1 MTDTHIIDGKSIA
14 QALRN
19 DIKSKSELLLS
30 QRSIKPGLAVLLV
43 GENPASQVYVRSKEL
58 ACLEAGFHSV
68 VHRVPST
75 TTEAEVMEVI
85 QQWNNDP
92 AIHGILVQ
100 LPMPKH
106 ISEQRVLFSISPYKD
121 VDGLHPENVGRLCL
135 GLPGF
140 VPCTPAGIME
150 LFKISKISLAGKHVV
165 VVGRS
170 NLVGKPI
177 TNLLYQ
183 KTPYANA
190 VVTICHT
197 GADDIRKFTTQ
208 ADVLIAAI
216 GVPNRITADDVKDGV
231 IVIDVGINKISDP
244 TTKSG
249 SRLVGDVDY
258 ASVFPKSQAITPVP
272 KGVGPMTIAMLLDN
286 TYRSAA
292 GEIFG

>member
-1 MTDTHIIDGKSIA
+1 MTDTQIIDGKSIA

>member
-150 LFKISKISLAGKHVV
+150 LFKISNISLAGKHVV

-216 GVPNRITADDVKDGV
+216 GVPNRITADDVKEGV

>member
-1 MTDTHIIDGKSIA
+1 MAIIIDGKSIA
-14 QALRN
+14 QTLRN

-75 TTEAEVMEVI
+75 TTEAEVMNVI

-150 LFKISKISLAGKHVV
+150 LFKISNISLAGKHVV

-197 GADDIRKFTTQ
+197 GADDIRKFTKQ

-216 GVPNRITADDVKDGV
+216 GVPNRITADDVKEGV

-286 TYRSAA
+286 TFRSAA

>member
-1 MTDTHIIDGKSIA
+1 MAIIIDGKSIA
-14 QALRN
+14 QTLRN

-75 TTEAEVMEVI
+75 TTEAEVMNVI

-150 LFKISKISLAGKHVV
+150 LFKISNISLAGKHVV

-197 GADDIRKFTTQ
+197 GADDIRKFTKQ

-286 TYRSAA
+286 TFRSAA

>member
-14 QALRN
+14 QSIRN
-19 DIKSKSELLLS
+19 DIKIKSELL
-30 QRSIKPGLAVLLV
+30 QTQKGITPGLAVLLV

-75 TTEAEVMEVI
+75 TTEAEVMNVI

-150 LFKISKISLAGKHVV
+150 LFKISNISLAGKHVV

-197 GADDIRKFTTQ
+197 GADDIRKFTKQ

-216 GVPNRITADDVKDGV
+216 GVPNRITADDVKEGV

-286 TYRSAA
+286 TFRSAA